1 MYRTQRNYENVQ
13 RMLFN
18 GIGEYDIP
26 QIESIQFNNAEFIGF
41 NYARNAKEPEN
52 RAVHFFLDDYQF
64 TRVWT
69 EPDRYIP
76 MLQRFKYVLTPD
88 FSLYTDFPKPLQI
101 YNHYRKH
108 WIGAYWQMYGINV
121 IPTICWSDQKSFEWC
136 FDGEP
141 TQSVVAVSSV
151 GTQNNK
157 EKKRCFLDGYHEM
170 VERLQPTQIIFYG
183 RVPDECKKNIIH
195 IKQFSEKW
203 HEAEVSQW

>member
-13 RMLFN
+13 RMLFD

-52 RAVHFFLDDYQF
+52 KAVHFFLDDYQF